1 MVEAKTH
8 LQRPSLQAI
17 GRWLNRCGDG
27 RDRGLQRP
35 GTGADDAVWEVA
47 AGAGGEQVQ
56 LPRFLPSPLQIK
68 ADDTERWA
76 NQSPKGESHTVTPLG
91 GEAPPE
97 LILIEPQARGPPKL
111 VANPAVLFVAG
122 GKVYGGQGYA
132 NSGVLSQGF
141 PEFYEGFERPQ
152 IHELTFDAPASTG
165 TAARSTPATRT
176 IRRAWSARS
185 PSPRGKKRLL
195 ERGEHLLRLAGLV
208 PAARTSSSTGRR
220 RVLSH

>member
-35 GTGADDAVWEVA
+35 GTGADGAVWEVA

-76 NQSPKGESHTVTPLG
+76 NQSPKGESHTVTPLLSG
-91 GEAPPE
+91 GHGRHDHRR
-97 LILIEPQARGPPKL
+97 RG
-111 VANPAVLFVAG
+111 VR
-122 GKVYGGQGYA
+122 
-132 NSGVLSQGF
+132 SGSWS
-141 PEFYEGFERPQ
+141 E
-152 IHELTFDAPASTG
+152 ASTF
-165 TAARSTPATRT
+165 
-176 IRRAWSARS
+176 SAL
-185 PSPRGKKRLL
+185 P
-195 ERGEHLLRLAGLV
+195 V
-208 PAARTSSSTGRR
+208 
-220 RVLSH
+220 